1 MGASSNNSR
10 WRIGVAGAFV
20 VMGIVSLVFALGIL
34 LGTSQVTPV
43 LMIALAGWFASLI
56 ESEGDQK

>member
-1 MGASSNNSR
+1 
-10 WRIGVAGAFV
+10 
-20 VMGIVSLVFALGIL
+20 MGIVSLVFALGIL

-43 LMIALAGWFASLI
+43 FMIALAGWFASLI